1 MNSPLII
8 FLIDFTD
15 TLLMLRQ
22 RVAEI
27 NSSLIIF
34 LIDFTE
40 TPLMFKTEGSRN
52 KLTSHNISYRL
63 HRHFS
68 HVKTEGS

>member
-15 TLLMLRQ
+15 TPLMLRQ

-27 NSSLIIF
+27 NSPLIIF
-34 LIDFTE
+34 LIDFTD
-40 TPLMFKTEGSRN
+40 TPLMFKTEGS
-52 KLTSHNISYRL
+52 
-63 HRHFS
+63 
-68 HVKTEGS
+68 